1 MNTHNL
7 TPTRL
12 RLILIGSMVL
22 MVAIAVGVFMIGY
35 KQIADYSVASRAVAA
50 EAQASYSSLQD
61 LEAAK
66 KELANDADV
75 VQRASLIVS
84 ESKSY
89 LYQDQIIQDINRFAT
104 NSGVSV
110 TSISFGASGATSS
123 SGTAVAAST
132 TPPAGA
138 VAPPSGVKTTTAS
151 VTVKN
156 PVDYTK
162 MLNFI
167 HSIENSLFKMRI
179 SQVTLSKSADA
190 KGSNDVTSDVL
201 NIEVYVK

>member
-1 MNTHNL
+1 MNARNL

-50 EAQASYSSLQD
+50 KAQASYSSLQD

-66 KELANDADV
+66 KELATDADV

-84 ESKSY
+84 ESTSY
-89 LYQDQIIQDINRFAT
+89 HYQDQIIQDINRFAT
-104 NSGVSV
+104 DSGVSV